1 MKNYRYVRGLEGSPE
16 GTVRKLSEQDAAPL
30 VKSGAIVAA
39 DDEDD
44 VEHDTGQA
52 HALQSLL
59 DENEYLAK
67 DLKIVVQ
74 ARDTAIAQRDEAF
87 AARDAAIV
95 ERDQARK
102 DLESANA
109 LLSDTSQVDQLRA
122 DLDTALKRGDQAEAD
137 LLALKAPPPAAET
150 GVDATAAS
158 KPANPAK

>member
-16 GTVRKLSEQDAAPL
+16 GAVRKLSEQDAAPL

-39 DDEDD
+39 DDEDE

-59 DENEYLAK
+59 DKNEYLTT
-67 DLKIVVQ
+67 DLKNVVQ

-87 AARDAAIV
+87 AARDSAIV
-95 ERDQARK
+95 ARDQARK

-122 DLDTALKRGDQAEAD
+122 DLDAALKRGDQAEAD
-137 LLALKAPPPAAET
+137 LLALQAPPPPAET

-158 KPANPAK
+158 KPAKPAK